1 MLVLFAVMLWRLVLL
16 AGNSDDDFASVVVS
30 GIAVLFASQLVI
42 NVGANLGLLPVTGV
56 TLPFVSY
63 GGSSLIVNLV
73 LIRIAQSMVVR
84 RYNYGYKNDSMPS

>member
-42 NVGANLGLLPVTGV
+42 NVGANLGQLPVTGV